1 MDFIPRQKLNK
12 NINTNTND
20 YLSNIVEQSKN
31 LNLNDIDFK
40 NSQYDIIKT
49 KIEKEKIY
57 FWIRVYLH
65 EEMGIKPDT
74 NITIKY
80 IHSGETL
87 STKFICYAK
96 MGGGNINYENGEPIM
111 TNYNSE
117 DNKKLLCLMVDEET
131 INYSENIPFIRK
143 LFKIGRHYE
152 YVLMKR
158 TDLILSIDSTGE
170 ILNYYD
176 IEF

>member
-80 IHSGETL
+80 I
-87 STKFICYAK
+87 
-96 MGGGNINYENGEPIM
+96 
-111 TNYNSE
+111 
-117 DNKKLLCLMVDEET
+117 
-131 INYSENIPFIRK
+131 
-143 LFKIGRHYE
+143 
-152 YVLMKR
+152 
-158 TDLILSIDSTGE
+158 
-170 ILNYYD
+170 
-176 IEF
+176 